1 MADETTPT
9 TNPTAPG
16 GETSEGKLT
25 KYIQIFCGVLVVAAG
40 ALTGLQ
46 TQFPNII
53 WLQVAATLV
62 AGLVSLLTQLGFV
75 KSRTIIKAEMISA
88 ASPQN
93 PK

>member
-1 MADETTPT
+1 
-9 TNPTAPG
+9 
-16 GETSEGKLT
+16 
-25 KYIQIFCGVLVVAAG
+25 
-40 ALTGLQ
+40 
-46 TQFPNII
+46 
-53 WLQVAATLV
+53 VAATLV